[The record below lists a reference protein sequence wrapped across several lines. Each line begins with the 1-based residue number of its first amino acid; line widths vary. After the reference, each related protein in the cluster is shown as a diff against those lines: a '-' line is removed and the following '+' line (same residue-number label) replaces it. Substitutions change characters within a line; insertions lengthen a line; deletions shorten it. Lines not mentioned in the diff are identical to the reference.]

1 MSEKIRDDAREAD
14 AAAPAQSLL
23 RFIFILPIVIFLG
36 LAGVFFARL
45 YGDDPSRVPSVMI
58 NRPAPE
64 FTLAALEGLRG
75 PQGPV
80 PGFGREDL
88 VLAEGDPARVSVV
101 NVWASWCVPCR
112 DEHPVLMQLAQDG
125 EARVLGVNYKDA
137 TENARRFLGALG
149 NPFARVG
156 SDPSGRS
163 AIDWGVYGVPETFI
177 VDAQGVIRHKHIGPI
192 TPAQTADFFEK
203 VEAAKRPL

>member
-1 MSEKIRDDAREAD
+1 MSGENVEAAGAREK
-14 AAAPAQSLL
+14 PGIRL
-23 RFIFILPIVIFLG
+23 IFILPVVLFLG
-36 LAGVFFARL
+36 LAGVFFVRL
-45 YGDDPSRVPSVMI
+45 YGDDPSMVPSVFI

-64 FTLAALEGLRG
+64 FALAPLEGLRG
-75 PQGPV
+75 PDGAV
-80 PGFGREDL
+80 PGFGREEL
-88 VLAEGDPARVSVV
+88 VLADDDRARVSVV

-112 DEHPVLMQLAQDG
+112 DEHPVLMQLARDG
-125 EARVLGVNYKDA
+125 EVRVMGINYKDA
-137 TENARRFLGALG
+137 PENARRFLGALG

-156 SDPSGRS
+156 VDPNGRS

-192 TPAQTADFFEK
+192 TPAQVADFFEK